1 MKKEYQE
8 IFTLKT
14 LLWKLRLDKVKKK
27 ISQNWTISDVDKV
40 IKTLKRNQTTDPNG
54 MINEV
59 FLPDS
64 MGSNLK
70 AGLVNLMNG
79 IKGNLYFPDQVLMA
93 DIASIFKNRGSRL
106 DLSNDHGIFILAV
119 VRKIF
124 DKLIYQEKYPFID
137 GAMSDSNIGARKK
150 RSI

>member
-14 LLWKLRLDKVKKK
+14 LLWKLRLDTVKKK

-59 FLPDS
+59 VLPDS
-64 MGSNLK
+64 MGSNL
-70 AGLVNLMNG
+70 
-79 IKGNLYFPDQVLMA
+79 
-93 DIASIFKNRGSRL
+93 
-106 DLSNDHGIFILAV
+106 
-119 VRKIF
+119 
-124 DKLIYQEKYPFID
+124 
-137 GAMSDSNIGARKK
+137 
-150 RSI
+150 